1 MNKKIILFFL
11 LFLLLITRELCAS
24 GAVAKRK
31 RAQRQRMMQQRA
43 NSQMSAEQRAAK
55 QRVMQQ
61 RAQQQALQ
69 QPKQQAQTSS
79 GEIIEIDDWLV
90 DFVHLFRDTTGID
103 ADRSVGCR
111 VQ

>member
-1 MNKKIILFFL
+1 MCACFL
-11 LFLLLITRELCAS
+11 QSDVPPIPLEEMQE
-24 GAVAKRK
+24 
-31 RAQRQRMMQQRA
+31 AQRILQQ
-43 NSQMSAEQRAAK
+43 QYQQLAAA
-55 QRVMQQ
+55 QQ
-61 RAQQQALQ
+61 AAQQQQALQ

-103 ADRSVGCR
+103 ADRSVGCV